1 MLEQSLANIK
11 QRLINFAELPLGG
24 TAVGTGI
31 NAPKDF
37 DKKIVKIISDFTK
50 FPFKNINNKF
60 RGLAS
65 KDNVVSI
72 HGEIK
77 TLATSLYKIAND
89 VRFLSS
95 GPVCGLGELIIPA
108 NEPGSSIMPG
118 KINPTQCE
126 SLMMI
131 TTQVISNDVAISFSA
146 MQGNFELNTFM
157 PLIAFDLLQ
166 SINLLS
172 QGINNFTNRCVV
184 GIKPNL
190 TRINQNLEQSLMNV
204 TALTPKIGY
213 EKAAQIAQY
222 AYKKQI
228 SLKKA
233 AIDLGF
239 VTAKEF
245 DQLVVFKKMI

>member
-1 MLEQSLANIK
+1 MLEQSFSRIK
-11 QRLINFAELPLGG
+11 LCLKSFCELPLGG

-31 NAPKDF
+31 NTPKDF
-37 DKKIVKIISDFTK
+37 DHKIVKIISDFTN
-50 FPFKNINNKF
+50 FSFKSIDNKF

-65 KDNVVSI
+65 KDNVVSM

-89 VRFLSS
+89 IRFLSS
-95 GPVCGLGELIIPA
+95 GPICGLGELIIPA

-131 TTQVISNDVAISFSA
+131 ASQVLGNDVTISFSA

-157 PLIAFDLLQ
+157 PLIAFNLLQ

-172 QGINNFTNRCVV
+172 QSINNFTDRCVV

-190 TRINQNLEQSLMNV
+190 KRINQNLEHSLMNV

-213 EKAAQIAQY
+213 EKAAQIAKH
-222 AYKKQI
+222 AYQQQI
-228 SLKKA
+228 SLKEA
-233 AIDLGF
+233 AIALGY
-239 VTAKEF
+239 VTAEEF